1 MDDTAWHGISKTPPP
16 SSRRRGGGALG
27 ERPPSRALAGRG
39 DALRGWRDEWA
50 HRRLVGG
57 RPEDRHLVALVAA
70 LHATGDAGEGPA
82 DEDEGDERDEARLI
96 HVRALAAPRLGL
108 SHLVSDDDLPGAPRQ
123 PRGGG
128 GRPSPCCGVR
138 SGAAIFSPGNGSAIA
153 SSRLTWRA
161 RQVVIR
167 YEVREPKA

>member
-27 ERPPSRALAGRG
+27 ERPPSQALAGRG

-96 HVRALAAPRLGL
+96 HVRALAAPHLGL
-108 SHLVSDDDLPGAPRQ
+108 SHLVPDDDLPGAPRQ
-123 PRGGG
+123 PRGGEGGEAAGAG
-128 GRPSPCCGVR
+128 GRGGERGREGGGGGGGGTSPCCGVR
-138 SGAAIFSPGNGSAIA
+138 SGAAIFS
-153 SSRLTWRA
+153 
-161 RQVVIR
+161 
-167 YEVREPKA
+167 

>member
-1 MDDTAWHGISKTPPP
+1 M
-16 SSRRRGGGALG
+16 
-27 ERPPSRALAGRG
+27 RPPSRALAGRG

-70 LHATGDAGEGPA
+70 LHATGDAGKGPA

-108 SHLVSDDDLPGAPRQ
+108 CTSYLMTT
-123 PRGGG
+123 
-128 GRPSPCCGVR
+128 SPCCGVR

-153 SSRLTWRA
+153 SS
-161 RQVVIR
+161 
-167 YEVREPKA
+167 